1 MKRESLLYASSDFS
15 ADMLYFAKAFVPDA
29 FFAFTFK
36 GKKCALVHPL
46 EIGRLRAEADF
57 DECFDASEISKKYF
71 TRTDAD
77 TAAALF
83 RYLGVS
89 CFKVSADFPSL
100 QLERL
105 RAGGIDVEVLSEP
118 LFASREVKTP
128 DEIRNIKKSN
138 AVAAA
143 CYKAISEILAESK
156 ISGAKLMWRGKPL
169 TSQIAKYE
177 LEKIALSM
185 NAEIKRTILACA
197 DQACDPHCEGYG
209 FIKPNSLIVV
219 DIFPR
224 LKDSGYYGD
233 MTRTFLKGSP
243 NSAQERLVKTVLA
256 AQKIAIKGVKAGCVA
271 SSVHGGVCDFFES
284 KGYFTEF
291 KNGAW
296 GGFFHGTGHGVG
308 LDIHEAPRLGLADNI
323 LKENSVVTV
332 EPGLYYRG
340 LGGCRIEDCVLVCKD
355 GAKKLSKYN
364 YDWVI
369 A

>member
-1 MKRESLLYASSDFS
+1 MKRETLLYASADSS
-15 ADMLYFAKAFVPDA
+15 ADMLYFAKTFVPDA
-29 FFAFTFK
+29 FFAFTRR

-46 EIGRLRAEADF
+46 EIGRLRRESDF
-57 DECFDASEISKKYF
+57 DECFDAAEISKKYF
-71 TRTDAD
+71 TLSDAD

-83 RYLGVS
+83 KSLKLS
-89 CFKVSADFPSL
+89 CFRVPADFPSL

-105 RAGGIDVEVLSEP
+105 RSKGLDIEVASEP
-118 LFASREVKTP
+118 IFPSREVKSP
-128 DEIRNIKKSN
+128 EEARLVSRAN
-138 AVAAA
+138 AAAAA
-143 CYKAISEILAESK
+143 CYKALADILAESK
-156 ISGAKLMWRGKPL
+156 ISSGRLVWRGAAL

-177 LEKIALSM
+177 LEKVALSM
-185 NAEIKRTILACA
+185 DAEIKRTILACG

-209 FIKPNSLIVV
+209 DIKPNSLIVA

-224 LKDSGYYGD
+224 LKSSGYYGD
-233 MTRTFLKGSP
+233 MTRTFLKGRP
-243 NSAQERLVKTVLA
+243 NSAQERLVKTVLQ
-256 AQKIAIKGVKAGCVA
+256 AQKNAIRAVKAGVVA
-271 SSVHGGVCDFFES
+271 SSVHGGVCSYFES

-291 KNGAW
+291 KDGAW

-308 LDIHEAPRLGLADNI
+308 LDIHEAPRLGLADNV